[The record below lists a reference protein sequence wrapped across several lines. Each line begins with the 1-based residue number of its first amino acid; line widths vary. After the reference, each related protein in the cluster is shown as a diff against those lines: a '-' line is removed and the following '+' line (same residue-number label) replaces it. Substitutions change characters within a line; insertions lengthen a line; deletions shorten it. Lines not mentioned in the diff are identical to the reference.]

1 MEQIM
6 KAQTTVQNG
15 NKEVTI
21 KITGARQWE
30 GGENIRTYFDLDQ
43 NNKRIVIGSL
53 YEILA
58 GTTRDKTIEIA
69 GRTFGYKLGIDCNS
83 NTKQAAALEGIESLI
98 TQITA

>member
-1 MEQIM
+1 MQV
-6 KAQTTVQNG
+6 TVQNG

-21 KITGARQWE
+21 KITGSNRWE
-30 GGENIRTYFDLDQ
+30 GGENIRTYFDIEQD
-43 NNKRIVIGSL
+43 NKRSVINTL
-53 YEILA
+53 YEIHA

-83 NTKQAAALEGIESLI
+83 NTKQVAALEALESLI

>member
-1 MEQIM
+1 M

-21 KITGARQWE
+21 TITGGNCWE
-30 GGENIRTYFDLDQ
+30 GGENVRTYYDIEQ
-43 NNKRIVIGSL
+43 NNKRTVIGSL
-53 YEILA
+53 YEIHA
-58 GTTRDKTIEIA
+58 GSTRDATMTIC

-83 NTKQAAALEGIESLI
+83 NTKQAAALEALESLI